1 MDNPIGIFDSG
12 LGGISVWIDLIKQLP
27 KQHFIYVADSANC
40 PYGEKSKEE
49 IQKLSQNIVNFLIKK
64 GCKMIVIAC
73 NTATSAAIQLLR
85 ENFLDIY
92 FIGIEPATKP
102 AALHTKTGKIGVLAT
117 KSTLNGDLFQQTKE
131 KFAQNIEVLVQIG
144 EGLVELV
151 EQNKVE
157 SQKSFELLEQYLLP
171 MLAKKADFIVL
182 GCTHYPFLMPIIE
195 KIVKNKA
202 IILNP
207 ASAVARQ
214 TEKILLENKL
224 ENNIENKYSYSSSKK
239 MYEFFTSGKIE
250 LLTEFVYKYSPIV
263 LDKENSFFGEVFY
276 PEN

>member
-1 MDNPIGIFDSG
+1 MNNPIGIFDSG

-27 KQHFIYVADSANC
+27 NQHFIYVADSEKC
-40 PYGEKSKEE
+40 PYGEKSMEE
-49 IQKLSQNIVNFLIKK
+49 IQKLSQNIVEFLIKK
-64 GCKMIVIAC
+64 QCKVIVVAC

-85 ENFLDIY
+85 KNFSAIY

-102 AALHTKTGKIGVLAT
+102 AALYTKTGKIGVLAT

-157 SQKSFELLEQYLLP
+157 TKKSLELLEQYLLP
-171 MLAKKADFIVL
+171 MLAQKVDFIVL
-182 GCTHYPFLMPIIE
+182 GCTHYPFLMPMID

-202 IILNP
+202 EILNP

-214 TEKILLENKL
+214 TEKILI
-224 ENNIENKYSYSSSKK
+224 ENNLIHINHQKKY
-239 MYEFFTSGKIE
+239 YEFYTSGKIE
-250 LLTEFVYKYSPIV
+250 ILKEFVNKYSPII
-263 LDKENSFFGEVFY
+263 LDNENSFFGIMKEVI
-276 PEN
+276 E